1 MLERT
6 FKLRPICLRNIKI
19 TQMLLKKGAAAGLT
33 LADIGKILCWPDD
46 DDEIPSILEKIVKR
60 ARTFGEMFALM

>member
-6 FKLRPICLRNIKI
+6 FKFRPICLRNIKI

-33 LADIGKILCWPDD
+33 LADIGKILCRPDD

-60 ARTFGEMFALM
+60 ARTVGEMFALM

>member
-6 FKLRPICLRNIKI
+6 FKFRPICLRNIKI

-33 LADIGKILCWPDD
+33 LADIGKTLCRPDD

>member
-1 MLERT
+1 ME
-6 FKLRPICLRNIKI
+6 
-19 TQMLLKKGAAAGLT
+19 
-33 LADIGKILCWPDD
+33 IGKVKEKISLYDD